1 MAVRYEIRRASGTQ
15 PYYAR
20 AVSTGNHKVLMT
32 SETYYNKS
40 DAIAVCNLM
49 KGTGDTVVD
58 LT

>member
-1 MAVRYEIRRASGTQ
+1 MAVRVEVRRSNGYQ

-20 AVSTGNHKVLMT
+20 AVSTGNGKVLMT

-40 DAIAVCNLM
+40 DAVHVANLIAGG
-49 KGTGDTVVD
+49 GTVTD

>member
-1 MAVRYEIRRASGTQ
+1 MAVRVEVRRASGIQ

-20 AVSTGNHKVLMT
+20 AVSTGNSKVLMT

-40 DAIAVCNLM
+40 DALSVARLIAGG
-49 KGTGDTVVD
+49 GTVAD

>member
-1 MAVRYEIRRASGTQ
+1 MAVRVEVRRANGNQ

-20 AVSTGNHKVLMT
+20 AVSTGNGNVLMT

-40 DAIAVCNLM
+40 DATSVANLIA
-49 KGTGDTVVD
+49 GGGTVVD

>member
-1 MAVRYEIRRASGTQ
+1 MAVQVQVRRASGNQ

-20 AVSTGNHKVLMT
+20 AVSSGNSKVLMT

-40 DAIAVCNLM
+40 DAVSVANLIA
-49 KGTGDTVVD
+49 GGGTVVD

>member
-1 MAVRYEIRRASGTQ
+1 MAVQVQVRRASGTQ

-20 AVSTGNHKVLMT
+20 AISTGNNKVLMT

-40 DAIAVCNLM
+40 DAVGVAQLIA
-49 KGTGDTVVD
+49 GGGTVVD